1 MMMPLK
7 KLLKSAKFK
16 MCANRETKIEIKYLE
31 AKTKGKKAVQAN
43 CKGEREKI
51 VHNNQRGNQKYNK
64 HKIAKRMVKISQD
77 IYLLMNSK

>member
-43 CKGEREKI
+43 CKGEREKKLYI
-51 VHNNQRGNQKYNK
+51 IIREAITNITSIRLQRGW
-64 HKIAKRMVKISQD
+64 
-77 IYLLMNSK
+77 

>member
-31 AKTKGKKAVQAN
+31 AKTKGKKAV
-43 CKGEREKI
+43 
-51 VHNNQRGNQKYNK
+51 
-64 HKIAKRMVKISQD
+64 
-77 IYLLMNSK
+77 